1 MGAEVGRFIQ
11 SLHESKGV
19 VFHLG
24 QTVARVDGRRVTLS
38 GGETR
43 GR

>member
-11 SLHESKGV
+11 SLHESNGV

-24 QTVARVDGRRVTLS
+24 QTVARSTDAA
-38 GGETR
+38 
-43 GR
+43 